1 MRYLIALLW
10 LIIFTK
16 KLFFWVYL
24 WQLKEY
30 HIGRFIDHFSTY
42 KGKKLIFNYLLLVKI
57 LALLGMIF
65 AARRGW
71 TEIKFDLVYFT
82 AFIFLAE
89 TLLAIKSFWQKTFK
103 RPVLTQKTAVVL
115 STGLSFS
122 VSPGIQTDK
131 IYRGFIV
138 ARYFNSCRFFFF
150 GFGFSANSRYFE
162 KSSYSKG

>member
-16 KLFFWVYL
+16 KLFFWVYF

-57 LALLGMIF
+57 LTLLGMII

-71 TEIKFDLVYFT
+71 EQIKFGLVYFT
-82 AFIFLAE
+82 AIIFFVEALFALK
-89 TLLAIKSFWQKTFK
+89 TFWQKTFK
-103 RPVLTQKTAVVL
+103 NPILTQKTAVVI

-122 VSPGIQTDK
+122 ILL
-131 IYRGFIV
+131 I
-138 ARYFNSCRFFFF
+138 FFLFLLEF
-150 GFGFSANSRYFE
+150 RL
-162 KSSYSKG
+162 